1 MQLSYLIH
9 LRDQPRFRI
18 PYADYEQGGEF
29 LFGNADMGIHQSGMF
44 FVKKFWAGENKLLVW
59 PVKESM
65 VIKPRRARGTP
76 HMSKKTAKE
85 YATWSF

>member
-44 FVKKFWAGENKLLVW
+44 FVKKF
-59 PVKESM
+59 
-65 VIKPRRARGTP
+65 
-76 HMSKKTAKE
+76 
-85 YATWSF
+85 